1 VVGSVH
7 QVLMLVVQLVI
18 VAVETSLVWEQSSL
32 GRLLTSHPLCRII
45 STPNQECVLDVYS
58 EVIPQFGHYQSTTIV
73 ASVGMPL

>member
-1 VVGSVH
+1 MGQDALVNVEGH
-7 QVLMLVVQLVI
+7 QEL
-18 VAVETSLVWEQSSL
+18 EQSSL